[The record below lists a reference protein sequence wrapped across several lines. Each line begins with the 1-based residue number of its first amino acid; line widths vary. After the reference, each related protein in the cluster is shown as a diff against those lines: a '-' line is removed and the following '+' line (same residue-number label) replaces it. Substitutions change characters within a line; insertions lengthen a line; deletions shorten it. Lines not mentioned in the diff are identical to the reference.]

1 MVLWTSGIVGKVC
14 PKALLVYAHGSPD
27 QTALPATTASTGGVT
42 GQSLTGSRCEW
53 YNRVIITRCLI
64 WPIPLL
70 CKVLV
75 FIRPPNKAARISSGR
90 ERERDSDRERE
101 RKRVVSE
108 HLSVCSQHHTWTAQ
122 YGFVFCNLLKT
133 IVLDSKKCTY
143 VVSFSN
149 NSPLRSSVSVDNF
162 LST

>member
-27 QTALPATTASTGGVT
+27 QTALPATTAWTGGVT

-70 CKVLV
+70 CKVLI

-101 RKRVVSE
+101 KESCVRTSVSLLTTP
-108 HLSVCSQHHTWTAQ
+108 HLNGSIWVCFLQSFEDYCIWFEEMHICSQ
-122 YGFVFCNLLKT
+122 FLK
-133 IVLDSKKCTY
+133 
-143 VVSFSN
+143 
-149 NSPLRSSVSVDNF
+149 
-162 LST
+162 